1 MAYTSNKNKKVNVQ
15 YLQDIA
21 QTYRKSKS
29 TMQTVDIIS
38 FAQAQWGLNINLF
51 PVQRFI
57 LKTFYGLPLDN
68 NEKNILVPDEMNIRE
83 IGRFT
88 EEGFMD
94 FLIETGRTNLKEYI
108 PGTTRRQLILCCG
121 RRAGKTSIASIISN
135 YQVYRLLKMSNP
147 QAYFGF
153 PNGSEIAVCT
163 TSVSQQTASTLFTVM
178 KNYCLNCNFL
188 KDKVVNRSREYF
200 TLATQNDLSNGAD
213 PSIFLICGG
222 ARSSSIRGHS
232 NIVVIMDE
240 AAFFPTSGQGNG
252 DHLYQA
258 LTPSIL
264 SFTRQ
269 QEDGTRKGQGKVILL
284 SSPYGKTGI
293 FYKKYLESFDFSES
307 MLMYNM
313 YTCMINPTVDSSVLK
328 DEKKRNPSLFDCQYG
343 AKFSDTVAS
352 WIDENTLSKVI
363 NEKLPIN
370 VKNGKRGVEYY
381 MGIDYA
387 GKNDGAALSIIHKQ
401 NNKIIVDYSDVYY
414 GSQSDVWWEN
424 HNKTYDTANK
434 LFIGYDI
441 IPLEGFADEIKRL
454 NQIFPIKYG
463 WFDQFNGYG
472 LLQMLKQRGLYQ
484 FEMKSINNGLNMQ
497 MYQYAKEMI
506 CSELIEL
513 PNHPILVPQIL
524 TLEESKNGQKFS
536 VNAPNRNGFH
546 DDIIDSLVIS
556 INALSEYDKGGK
568 KNAKSFGAG
577 TGNNYSA
584 ASGHGY
590 SSYHRNKYK
599 IHGMNDKRGLY

>member
-29 TMQTVDIIS
+29 TMATVDILS
-38 FAQAQWGLNINLF
+38 FAQAQWGLNIKLF

-68 NEKNILVPDEMNIRE
+68 NEKSIVVPDEMNMRE

-88 EEGFMD
+88 EQGFMD

-108 PGTTRRQLILCCG
+108 PGLSKRELVLCCG

-135 YQVYRLLKMSNP
+135 YEVYRLLKMNNP

-163 TSVSQQTASTLFTVM
+163 TSVSQETASTLFTVM

-188 KDKVVNRSREYF
+188 KDKVINRAREYF
-200 TLATQNDLSNGAD
+200 TLATENDLTNGAD

-240 AAFFPTSGQGNG
+240 AAFFPTSGEGNG

-264 SFTRQ
+264 SFTKQ
-269 QEDGTRKGQGKVILL
+269 QEDGSRRGQGKIILL
-284 SSPYGKTGI
+284 SSPYGKSGM
-293 FYKKYLESFDFSES
+293 FYKKYLESFDFPES

-313 YTCMINPTVDSSVLK
+313 YTCMINPTVDSSVLR
-328 DEKKRNPSLFDCQYG
+328 DEKKRNPALFDCEYG

-352 WIDENTLSKVI
+352 WMDNATISKVI
-363 NEKLPIN
+363 NEKLSIN
-370 VKNGKRGVEYY
+370 PKSGKRGVEYY

-387 GKNDGAALSIIHKQ
+387 GKNDGAAISIVHKEGD
-401 NNKIIVDYSDVYY
+401 KIILDYADVYY

-424 HNKTYDTANK
+424 HNKTYDNVNK
-434 LFIGYDI
+434 LFSGYDI
-441 IPLEGFADEIKRL
+441 IPLQGFADEIKRL
-454 NQIFPIKYG
+454 NEIFPIKYG

-472 LLQMLKQRGLYQ
+472 LMEMLKQRGLYQ
-484 FEMKSINNGLNMQ
+484 FEMKSINAGLNMQ

-506 CSELIEL
+506 CSELIEI
-513 PNHPILVPQIL
+513 PNHPILIPEML
-524 TLEESKNGQKFS
+524 TLEESKNGAKVS
-536 VNAPNRNGFH
+536 VEAPKRTGFH
-546 DDIIDSLVIS
+546 DDITDSTI
-556 INALSEYDKGGK
+556 IAIHALSEYTKNGK
-568 KNAKSFGAG
+568 VNAKSIGYG
-577 TGNNYSA
+577 GNYSVA
-584 ASGHGY
+584 KSGGY
-590 SSYHRNKYK
+590 NSYYMNKYK
-599 IHGMNDKRGLY
+599 MHGMNDKRGLY